1 MLQQSHKTMFLH
13 IST

>member
-13 IST
+13 ITT

>member
-13 IST
+13 ISI